1 MTREQ
6 AEQVI
11 EMAVELWT
19 VGAAGEPFAVDWS
32 QHRPLVRAALNTVGP
47 GGLRPNR
54 IGVLDKI
61 LNEDQ

>member
-11 EMAVELWT
+11 EMAVDLWA
-19 VGAAGEPFAVDWS
+19 VSGEGYPYAVDWRPY
-32 QHRPLVRAALNTVGP
+32 RPLVREALNIVGP
-47 GGLRPNR
+47 GGLRPHR